1 MTVYDRPM
9 ARSKREVE
17 IKLPFD
23 SPARA
28 IDNIEKLGATLV
40 RERLFEDNL
49 LFERQHDPLKAANRL
64 LRLRRE
70 GASALLTFKSTPPGE
85 LAYKV
90 RLEDESVVD
99 DPDAIE
105 RILLGLGF
113 RPAYRYQKYR
123 TLYQLDDLEI
133 CLDETPVGCYVELEG
148 PPTLIDRTAAQL
160 GFTPD
165 RYILDSY
172 RDIHQQHARERGVA
186 PGDMLF
192 DSEAGPRG

>member
-1 MTVYDRPM
+1 ME
-9 ARSKREVE
+9 RSKREVE

-23 SPARA
+23 SPAQA
-28 IDNIEKLGATLV
+28 VEKLETLGAELV

-49 LFERQHDPLKAANRL
+49 LFDREHDPLKGSNRL

-70 GASALLTFKSTPPGE
+70 GDSALLTFKSAPPGKQ
-85 LAYKV
+85 AYKV

-99 DPDAIE
+99 DPDAVE
-105 RILLGLGF
+105 RLLQGLGF
-113 RPAYRYQKYR
+113 RPIYRYQKYR
-123 TLYQLDDLEI
+123 TLYRLGDLEI
-133 CLDETPVGCYVELEG
+133 CLDETPVGCYLELEG
-148 PPTLIDRTAAQL
+148 SPTLIDRAALEL

-172 RDIHQQHARERGVA
+172 RGLHERHARERGLT

-192 DSEAGPRG
+192 ETESGPGR